1 MKIKEKLA
9 NFKANFDDKF
19 EKNKKTFYILTYL
32 ILTASF
38 LPLLL
43 EYDTIRA
50 FPKPLEY
57 LYKVKGEVSSYGYS
71 KKTATHGTLILKLDN
86 GNLERFRIFSWDD
99 EIYKKLKGKKAVIYA
114 SEATLLHKKDVKQ
127 IEDENGNI
135 LKKYD
140 YNSAIRLTGYYRGM
154 VYHGKRIIELARYA
168 DNVRISDN
176 EIIKTLLHEIN
187 HAILA
192 TG

>member
-19 EKNKKTFYILTYL
+19 EKNKKTFYILTSIFSL
-32 ILTASF
+32 IFIWSSYISF
-38 LPLLL
+38 Y
-43 EYDTIRA
+43 ENRA

-99 EIYKKLKGKKAVIYA
+99 EIYKNLKGKKAVIYA
-114 SEATLLHKKDVKQ
+114 SEATFLSEPTIKQ
-127 IEDENGNI
+127 IENI
-135 LKKYD
+135 EGEILIKYD
-140 YNSAIRLTGYYRGM
+140 FN
-154 VYHGKRIIELARYA
+154 K
-168 DNVRISDN
+168 
-176 EIIKTLLHEIN
+176 EIN
-187 HAILA
+187 NRTKRTLDEFLFYFYVILSFIFIQIFFYDLRLQYKKSKQ
-192 TG
+192 GVKND

>member
-99 EIYKKLKGKKAVIYA
+99 EIYKNLKGKKAVIYA
-114 SEATLLHKKDVKQ
+114 SEAAFFRDPIIQQ
-127 IEDENGNI
+127 IENI
-135 LKKYD
+135 EGEILIKYD
-140 YNSAIRLTGYYRGM
+140 FN
-154 VYHGKRIIELARYA
+154 K
-168 DNVRISDN
+168 
-176 EIIKTLLHEIN
+176 EIN
-187 HAILA
+187 NRTKRTLDEFLFYFYVILSFIFIQIFFYFLRLQYEKSKQ
-192 TG
+192 GVKND

>member
-99 EIYKKLKGKKAVIYA
+99 EIYKNLKGKKAVIYA

-140 YNSAIRLTGYYRGM
+140 YDLVVKSTGFFSN
-154 VYHGKRIIELARYA
+154 IFAFCF
-168 DNVRISDN
+168 NIS
-176 EIIKTLLHEIN
+176 TF
-187 HAILA
+187 LA
-192 TG
+192 TILSFAIFYDINKQNKTKQGVKND

>member
-99 EIYKKLKGKKAVIYA
+99 EIYKNLKGKKAVIYA
-114 SEATLLHKKDVKQ
+114 SEATFLSEPTIKQ
-127 IEDENGNI
+127 IENI
-135 LKKYD
+135 EGEILIKYD
-140 YNSAIRLTGYYRGM
+140 FN
-154 VYHGKRIIELARYA
+154 K
-168 DNVRISDN
+168 
-176 EIIKTLLHEIN
+176 EIN
-187 HAILA
+187 NRTKRTLDEFLFYIYVILSFIFIQIFFYDLRLQYEKSKQ
-192 TG
+192 GVKND

>member
-9 NFKANFDDKF
+9 NFKANFDAKF
-19 EKNKKTFYILTYL
+19 EKNKNTFYILTSIFL
-32 ILTASF
+32 LSF
-38 LPLLL
+38 IWFSYINFY
-43 EYDTIRA
+43 ENKS

-57 LYKVKGEVSSYGYS
+57 LYKVNGVVTSYSYS
-71 KKTATHGTLILKLDN
+71 KKDSTGTMILKLDN
-86 GNLERFRIFSWDD
+86 GDFERFRIFSWDD

-140 YNSAIRLTGYYRGM
+140 YDLVVKSTGFFSN
-154 VYHGKRIIELARYA
+154 IFAFCF
-168 DNVRISDN
+168 NIS
-176 EIIKTLLHEIN
+176 TF
-187 HAILA
+187 LA
-192 TG
+192 TILSFAIFYDINKQNKTKQGVKND